1 MDEIEVEADTNDL
14 GNTSFSYELSTVTA
28 SEEQPAQKQVHAWRL
43 GIATVS

>member
-14 GNTSFSYELSTVTA
+14 GNTSFSCELSTVTA